1 MACCELAGTSA
12 FFTPGLRLVYAALTE
27 AQLHEAHTG
36 RGRALAGGRGSGS
49 MPTARSDMGQNSVA
63 QLPAGL
69 QAALR
74 RRLELCP

>member
-36 RGRALAGGRGSGS
+36 CGRALAGAGAQVLCRLRVLTWVKTLSPSCPRGC
-49 MPTARSDMGQNSVA
+49 GQ
-63 QLPAGL
+63 P
-69 QAALR
+69 
-74 RRLELCP
+74 